1 MAGRIAATASS
12 LLARNIYAFVEPMI
26 DKESGELKI
35 DRDDEIVA
43 ATLLTHAG
51 SIVHPNFASQ
61 PAKGGDKPAKNGG
74 DA

>member
-1 MAGRIAATASS
+1 
-12 LLARNIYAFVEPMI
+12 MI
-26 DKESGELKI
+26 DKESGGLKI